1 MNTKELEELH
11 DFVWRYRQATLATV
25 DGGAPHTAM
34 VSYAEERPRAG
45 QPNPNRPLAG
55 MTVLIHLSDLTAH
68 KRHLRA
74 DPRCS
79 LLIAEPDSGRGEVLS
94 LSRLSLQGVA
104 SLIPKGTI
112 EYDDAKQ
119 RYLAKLP
126 TSAMMF
132 ALADFDLF
140 RIHFTGGRFVAG
152 FGRAYNV

>member
-1 MNTKELEELH
+1 MNDLADLH
-11 DFVWRYRQATLATV
+11 DFIRRHRQATLATL
-25 DGGAPHTAM
+25 DGDAPHTAM
-34 VSYAEERPRAG
+34 VSYVEDFN
-45 QPNPNRPLAG
+45 QPDPPDPSRPLAG
-55 MTVLIHLSDLTAH
+55 MTVLIHLSDLAAH

-79 LLIAEPDSGRGEVLS
+79 LLIAEPDVGRGEVLA
-94 LSRLSLQGVA
+94 LSRLSLRGVA
-104 SLIPKGTI
+104 SLITKATI
-112 EYDDAKQ
+112 EYDDARQ

-140 RIHFTGGRFVAG
+140 RIQVTGGRYIAG

>member
-1 MNTKELEELH
+1 MNTNELAELH
-11 DFVWRYRQATLATV
+11 DFIRRYRQATLATV
-25 DGGAPHTAM
+25 DGGVPHTAM
-34 VSYAEERPRAG
+34 VSYAEEPSRSG
-45 QPNPNRPLAG
+45 QTKSDQPLAG
-55 MTVLIHLSDLTAH
+55 MTLLIHLSDLGSH

-94 LSRLSLQGVA
+94 LSRVALQGVA

-112 EYDDAKQ
+112 EYDDARQ

-140 RIHFTGGRFVAG
+140 RIHVTGGRFIAG
-152 FGRAYNV
+152 FGRALTV